1 MSQTL
6 TITVPNRLGW
16 LAGGA
21 LVGVLAAVMAGPAL
35 TSVRAQ
41 DTDTPTEH
49 TLSVTGTGIVFVK
62 PDIADVTLGVS
73 VQSGKARGAEV
84 AAAAEMQKIIDA
96 LKAQGIAE
104 EDIQTATLSL
114 EPIYDYEPTPA
125 KLIGYQAT
133 NIVSVTIRDITKAG
147 AVVDAAADAGATSIG
162 GIGFRLDDQS
172 LVEAQARDL
181 AMTNARAKADA
192 LAAAGGVT
200 ITGVITIS
208 EYSAP
213 TPGPIPYEE
222 GRDAVAAGR
231 PVTPVL
237 GGNVQLM
244 VSVSVVYSI
253 E

>member
-6 TITVPNRLGW
+6 TVTVPNRLGW

-21 LVGVLAAVMAGPAL
+21 LVGVLAVVMAGPAL
-35 TSVRAQ
+35 TSVHAQ
-41 DTDTPTEH
+41 DTTTPTEH

-73 VQSGKARGAEV
+73 VQRGKAREAEV
-84 AAAAEMQKIIDA
+84 AAAAEMQKIIEA

-133 NIVSVTIRDITKAG
+133 NIVSVTIRDITRAG

-162 GIGFRLDDQS
+162 GISFRLDDQS
-172 LVEAQARDL
+172 AVEAQARDL

-192 LAAAGGVT
+192 LATAAGVT

-213 TPGPIPYEE
+213 TPGPIPYDE
-222 GRDAVAAGR
+222 GRDAAAAGR

-237 GGNVQLM
+237 GGNIQLM

-253 E
+253 P